1 VEREANEER
10 AAVLVA
16 QLGKLKEGLT
26 RRVIVQWSMRG
37 LLRCHKAWALYALQ
51 RRLRRQIGGANAE
64 PLSGDE
70 TDAPPPGVAGQL
82 LATIGDF
89 F

>member
-1 VEREANEER
+1 MLHGMV
-10 AAVLVA
+10 
-16 QLGKLKEGLT
+16 T
-26 RRVIVQWSMRG
+26 ISHTFIVMCGWHRIFI
-37 LLRCHKAWALYALQ
+37 YAPGFM
-51 RRLRRQIGGANAE
+51 RRQIGGASAE

>member
-1 VEREANEER
+1 M
-10 AAVLVA
+10 LVA

-26 RRVIVQWSMRG
+26 RRVIVQWSMRS
-37 LLRCHKAWALYALQ
+37 LLRCHKAWALYAMQ
-51 RRLRRQIGGANAE
+51 RRLRRQIGASAE

-70 TDAPPPGVAGQL
+70 AEAPPPGVAGQL